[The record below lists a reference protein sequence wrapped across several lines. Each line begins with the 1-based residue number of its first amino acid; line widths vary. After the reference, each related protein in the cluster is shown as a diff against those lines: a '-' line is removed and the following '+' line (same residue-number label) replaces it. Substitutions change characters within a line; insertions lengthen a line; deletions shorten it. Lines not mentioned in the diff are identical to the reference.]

1 MQADGSASE
10 DRVVVEGALPRDG
23 TGRLLVPFRPGD
35 LLRISAPFVET
46 TVTSVSW
53 SEAIPRWPWQRAD
66 PWPGDGAPDPVRSGR
81 VGGGDGV
88 GLARG
93 RGGPLARACEG
104 RAGPDP
110 TPLRGWTTVRTRR
123 STTWPFQ
130 PWHTKVSG
138 TRPGQVIRRQA
149 LTRMGKSCCGLV
161 ELVHQTPEMIPA

>member
-81 VGGGDGV
+81 VVAATASGSHAGEV
-88 GLARG
+88 ARW
-93 RGGPLARACEG
+93 RELARAEPVPIPPPFVDG
-104 RAGPDP
+104 R
-110 TPLRGWTTVRTRR
+110 
-123 STTWPFQ
+123 Q
-130 PWHTKVSG
+130 
-138 TRPGQVIRRQA
+138 
-149 LTRMGKSCCGLV
+149 
-161 ELVHQTPEMIPA
+161 